1 MEEYRYENEEE
12 CKETYQK
19 RKARAFPD
27 SALNAAIPLW
37 MKWIFFLLGWV
48 GFQLLSIVVQMV
60 CLPLYVKL
68 GKGMFNALMM
78 LLVYGLL
85 VLFFAIFFIVDE
97 KMRKALIDDFKDFRA
112 ILFGI
117 GIFALILVLEN
128 FISRIYTLAF
138 PTIYGSNA
146 NQQGLQSD
154 VMASPVMLFF
164 PIVLF
169 APFTEEMTY
178 RLGLLDATGEKKRWV
193 GILVSAI
200 IFGLIHFS
208 FDSVFQFV
216 RYDQLV
222 KEGASSLIKV
232 NGANPVFY
240 TKLEVRN
247 MMINEFL
254 NLPVYMLA
262 GALMGLGYCRTGKIS
277 TSITAHVC
285 NNLLSFLAMVIVSSN
300 PSNATS
306 VVLRFI
312 R

>member
-1 MEEYRYENEEE
+1 MEEYRNENDAE

-19 RKARAFPD
+19 RKTRHFQD

-37 MKWIFFLLGWV
+37 MKWIFFLLGWL
-48 GFQLLSIVVQMV
+48 GFQLLSIVVQTF
-60 CLPLYVKL
+60 CLPLYLKL
-68 GKGMFNALMM
+68 GVGMFNALMM

-85 VLFFAIFFIVDE
+85 ALFFAIFFIVDK
-97 KMRKALIDDFKDFRA
+97 KMRKALLDDFKDFWA
-112 ILFGI
+112 ILFGV
-117 GIFALILVLEN
+117 GIFALVLVFEN

-154 VMASPVMLFF
+154 VMASPLMLFF

-193 GILVSAI
+193 GILVSAV

-208 FDSVFQFV
+208 FESIILFAK
-216 RYDQLV
+216 YDQLYN
-222 KEGASSLIKV
+222 EGASALIKI
-232 NGANPVFY
+232 NGATPIFY

-254 NLPVYMLA
+254 NLPVYMIA
-262 GALMGLGYCRTGKIS
+262 GALMGYGYCYTGKIS

-285 NNLLSFLAMVIVSSN
+285 NNLLSFLAMVIVSSD
-300 PSNATS
+300 PSNTTS
-306 VVLRFI
+306 AVLRLL